1 MKTKGLVLIIISL
14 FLTTNLYADTK
25 REIIESLVGIILI
38 DKIND
43 SFIEKIISSASASLE
58 DENGGAKYNSKIASV
73 GQSLIDSTSANK
85 KKKKKKE
92 NYSFKLLDTSKVNA
106 YSLGRNIYISEGL
119 VELLNNDEDMIAG
132 VLAHELAHTRRKHS
146 VSSFKRFLK
155 LNLVI
160 LPKIGDNGDDEQLAK
175 GFASYLISAGFS
187 RDQEREADKLAV
199 EYLKKSS
206 YSPLGLT
213 MALERLKSQEK
224 HSMPGF
230 LSTHPN
236 TNDRINAT
244 KKLASKDYSQPQLTE
259 DENSKNIK
267 GNDEF
272 KAQLTETELK
282 EYNSLSKKLH
292 SQFIGNGEWDI
303 IRFENKFSKE
313 LIFSKQYNFFAYVDG
328 KEVCQLIPK
337 EVEDNCCRFETE
349 TGIEFPKIKFKV
361 MMKLADDGKSG
372 SYE

>member
-1 MKTKGLVLIIISL
+1 MVFSINIA
-14 FLTTNLYADTK
+14 YADTK

-38 DKIND
+38 DRIND

-58 DENGGAKYNSKIASV
+58 GDNGGAKYNSKIA
-73 GQSLIDSTSANK
+73 GIGRSLTDSTSTS
-85 KKKKKKE
+85 KKKKE
-92 NYSFKLLDTSKVNA
+92 NYSFELLDTSKVNA

-119 VELLNNDEDMIAG
+119 VDLLGGDEDMLAG

-206 YSPLGLT
+206 YSPFGLT

-224 HSMPGF
+224 YSMPDF

-244 KKLASKDYSQPQLTE
+244 KKFASKDYSQPQLTE

-267 GNDEF
+267 GNEERNARLSEPESKYLENIKYPF
-272 KAQLTETELK
+272 AQ
-282 EYNSLSKKLH
+282 KLH
-292 SQFIGNGEWDI
+292 SQFLGSGEWDI
-303 IRFENKFSKE
+303 VKFDNQFSNE
-313 LIFSKQYNFFAYVDG
+313 LIFSKKYDFFAYIDG
-328 KEVCQLIPK
+328 KQFCRLIPK
-337 EVEDNCCRFETE
+337 EVEENYCRFETE
-349 TGIEFPKIKFKV
+349 TGVEFPKTKFKV